1 MRYIQTN
8 SNQKINA
15 NLFFE
20 DLRRQQPELSAK
32 ALLRLSPNI
41 AYPWIAEED
50 IRKGDMDAVLKAFS
64 FSLDYTC
71 HNSETE
77 RIHITS
83 YDNLIKLRDAINNMA
98 ASYEKIIGEFVDDMT
113 TVKEQAA
120 AQVYPWTKG
129 KEMSKYLVKN
139 MSKVTSHPH
148 VVDYDSTIH
157 GRPLFSWRFFCYK

>member
-20 DLRRQQPELSAK
+20 DLEDSSQSFMQKKSLITI
-32 ALLRLSPNI
+32 SPNI
-41 AYPWIAEED
+41 ACPWTAKED
-50 IRKGDMDAVLKAFS
+50 IRKGDMDAVLKAFR
-64 FSLDYTC
+64 FNLDYTC

-83 YDNLIKLRDAINNMA
+83 YDNLIKLRDAINNMV

-120 AQVYPWTKG
+120 A
-129 KEMSKYLVKN
+129 
-139 MSKVTSHPH
+139 
-148 VVDYDSTIH
+148 
-157 GRPLFSWRFFCYK
+157 

>member
-20 DLRRQQPELSAK
+20 DLEDSSQSFMQKKSLITI
-32 ALLRLSPNI
+32 SPSI
-41 AYPWIAEED
+41 AYRIAEED
-50 IRKGDMDAVLKAFS
+50 IRKGDMDAVLKAFR
-64 FSLDYTC
+64 FNLEYTC

-83 YDNLIKLRDAINNMA
+83 YDNLIKLRDAINNMV

-120 AQVYPWTKG
+120 A
-129 KEMSKYLVKN
+129 
-139 MSKVTSHPH
+139 
-148 VVDYDSTIH
+148 
-157 GRPLFSWRFFCYK
+157 